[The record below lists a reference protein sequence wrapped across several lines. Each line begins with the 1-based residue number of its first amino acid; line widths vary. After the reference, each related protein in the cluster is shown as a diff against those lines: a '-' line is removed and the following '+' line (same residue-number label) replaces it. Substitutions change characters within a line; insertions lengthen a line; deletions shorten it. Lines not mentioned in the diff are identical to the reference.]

1 MFSAENCQK
10 KAFFLVK
17 LREVVKFAVARAWHS
32 FFQNNAVGTGR
43 TAKEVGRSDLALFL
57 VL

>member
-1 MFSAENCQK
+1 MGRK
-10 KAFFLVK
+10 KAFFLIK

-43 TAKEVGRSDLALFL
+43 TAKEVGRSYLALF
-57 VL
+57 